1 MSAGTPEIVIS
12 AKGLVKKFNDFAAV
26 DGLDLTIQRGMI
38 YGFLGPNGSGKTT
51 AMRMLTGLL
60 TPTEGEVEVLGLSIP
75 RDAEAL
81 KYKIGYMTQTFSLY
95 GDLTVMENLTFMATI
110 YGLPARKRRQRIG
123 EVMERYEL
131 TELKNRFAGK
141 MSGGQRQ
148 RLALATAVLHEPQL
162 LFLDE
167 PTSAVDPESRRHFWE
182 QLFDL
187 VESGTSIV
195 VTTHF
200 MDEAERCHRIAIMES
215 GQKRADG
222 SPKELMAAMGANVV
236 EIEGPNVRDIRRHL
250 LDTDGIVAAA
260 QLGARLRVLIRDDIA
275 NPADFLRNKP
285 ETQGAKLIEQVRPN
299 LEDVFVTSTGE
310 GRQ

>member
-1 MSAGTPEIVIS
+1 MVKAR
-12 AKGLVKKFNDFAAV
+12 GLVKKFKDFHAV
-26 DGLDLTIQRGMI
+26 DGLDLTIERGMI

-60 TPTEGEVEVLGLSIP
+60 TPTEGTVEVLGLSVP
-75 RDAEAL
+75 KDAETL
-81 KYKIGYMTQTFSLY
+81 KYKIGYMTQAFSLY
-95 GDLTVMENLTFMATI
+95 GDLTVQENLNFMATI
-110 YGLPARKRRQRIG
+110 YGLPSSKRKQRIG
-123 EVMERYEL
+123 EVMERYSL

-187 VESGTSIV
+187 VDGGTSIV

-200 MDEAERCHRIAIMES
+200 MDEAERCHKIAIMEA
-215 GQKRADG
+215 GKKRADG
-222 SPKELMAAMGANVV
+222 APNDLMAAMGANVV
-236 EIEGPNVRDIRRHL
+236 EIEGPNLRDIRRHL
-250 LDTDGIVAAA
+250 LGTRGIMAAA
-260 QLGARLRVLIRDDIA
+260 QLGARLRVLVTDDVPD
-275 NPADFLRNKP
+275 PADFLKERP
-285 ETQGAKLIEQVRPN
+285 ETDGATLIEQVRPN
-299 LEDVFVTSTGE
+299 LEDVFVTATGE